1 MNRRVAVAGA
11 ILLAFIVAAV
21 LDRERDTEVTASGE
35 LARHLGAD
43 YDYYINGMLLDRF
56 GPDDAHLY
64 TLEARR
70 VTHFPAG
77 DLSELEEPTLDWHAP
92 DQAPWQL
99 ESRRGNM
106 RPDSTRGNYLLELNE
121 SVHAS
126 TLLQD
131 GRVLDLYTS
140 RLELAPASK
149 SAHTAEPV
157 RMESSNLWM
166 EGTGMQIDMNEG
178 RVHLLADVRAQH
190 EPRATP

>member
-1 MNRRVAVAGA
+1 MNRRLAVAGA
-11 ILLAFIVAAV
+11 ISLAFIAAAV
-21 LDRERDTEVTASGE
+21 LDRERDTETTASGE
-35 LARHLGAD
+35 LAQHLGAE

-64 TLEARR
+64 TLEAQR

-77 DLSELEEPTLDWHAP
+77 DLSQLEEPTLDWHAP

-99 ESRRGNM
+99 ESRHGNM
-106 RPDSTRGNYLLELNE
+106 RPDGTRDSYLLELNDA
-121 SVHAS
+121 VHAS

-140 RLELAPASK
+140 RLELVPASK
-149 SAHTAEPV
+149 SAHTSEPV

-178 RVHLLADVRAQH
+178 RVHLLADVRARH